1 MVMDVYE
8 RTHEAQHLGLV
19 EAIFDGFT
27 SAYPDFRANDWNDDI
42 GGGPGGA

>member
-1 MVMDVYE
+1 MDVYE
-8 RTHEAQHLGLV
+8 ATHEVQHLGLV

-42 GGGPGGA
+42 GWWARGA